1 MRAKGRRKKSSGVP
15 QFHQNMEIFIANSIN
30 CWTTSCAC
38 LGNKKKRLSCCGR
51 KYFPMQLQWF
61 ERKVMEVLST
71 DQMEYSHVI
80 NSQLRKKC
88 ETPLEC
94 DKLWEREIKSISFWI
109 KNKYSKGWEFLPLN
123 VSLENSSNDR

>member
-1 MRAKGRRKKSSGVP
+1 
-15 QFHQNMEIFIANSIN
+15 
-30 CWTTSCAC
+30 
-38 LGNKKKRLSCCGR
+38 
-51 KYFPMQLQWF
+51 MQLQWF

-109 KNKYSKGWEFLPLN
+109 RNKQQGVGIFAVKRVVRKFFQWPVEN
-123 VSLENSSNDR
+123 VNK